1 MGSLVLGDGFLEL
14 FGITD
19 PELFWDD
26 GFRNY
31 MGMKGSLF
39 GGDGFLELFRDN
51 EG

>member
-39 GGDGFLELFRDN
+39 GGDGFLELFR
-51 EG
+51 G